1 MNHWFF
7 WFFVFFYTLHQAWE
21 ILLTLLNNRE
31 MERNRTQVPGYFQGK
46 IDPDRYRKSIDYN
59 LEKARFGLAVRGYDV
74 AVTWAIILSGV
85 LNQLDLW
92 LKGLGASGLHLSVL
106 YCAAVGLGLSLLRLP
121 VSVYSTFVIEQK
133 YGFNKTNAA
142 TFLLD
147 LVKGLALAVVLGGPL
162 LYLIF
167 WLYAVAGT
175 YWWLYAFG
183 ALFAFEMLIAAV
195 YPTLLAPLFNKFTP
209 LPDGPLKE
217 AILNLA
223 RKIDFKL
230 SGIFTIDGSRR
241 SSHSNAY
248 FAGMGR
254 LRRIVLFDTLQKQLS
269 EAEILAVLGHEMGH
283 NKKRHIQKQLV
294 LSFILSLAGFWIL
307 SILIESEPFY
317 AAFNAGS
324 PAPHKGL
331 VLFSLFAGHITFF
344 VGAFTNYLSRKYE
357 YEADRF
363 SVEVVGD
370 PASMA
375 SSLEALSRENL
386 SNLTP
391 HPWYSFY
398 HYTHPTT
405 LERVRAIAGAGG
417 KDPSPSS

>member
-7 WFFVFFYTLHQAWE
+7 WFFVFFFTFHQAWE

-31 MERNRTQVPGYFQGK
+31 MEKNRGSIPGYFKGK
-46 IDPDRYRKSIDYN
+46 IDPDRYEKSIDYN
-59 LEKARFGLAVRGYDV
+59 LEKARFSLLVRGYDIV
-74 AVTWAIILSGV
+74 LTWAILLSGA

-92 LKGLGASGLHLSVL
+92 LKGFGLSDLHLSAL
-106 YCAAVGLGLSLLRLP
+106 YCGAVGLSLTLLRLP
-121 VSVYSTFVIEQK
+121 VSIYSNFVIEEK
-133 YGFNKTNAA
+133 YGFNKTTVKTYIAD
-142 TFLLD
+142 LL
-147 LVKGLALAVVLGGPL
+147 KGLGLSIALGGPL

-167 WLYAVAGT
+167 WLYKVAGA
-175 YWWLYAFG
+175 YWWLWAFG

-209 LPDGPLKE
+209 LPDSPLKQ
-217 AILNLA
+217 AILDLA
-223 RKIDFKL
+223 RKIDFKM
-230 SGIFTIDGSRR
+230 SGIYPIDGSRR
-241 SSHSNAY
+241 HSHSNAY
-248 FAGMGR
+248 FAGMGKK
-254 LRRIVLFDTLQKQLS
+254 RRIALFDPLQKQLS

-283 NKKRHIQKQLV
+283 NKKRHIQKQLI
-294 LSFILSLAGFWIL
+294 LSFFLSLAGFWIL
-307 SILIESEPFY
+307 SVLIHSEPFY
-317 AAFNAGS
+317 AAFRAGA

-331 VLFSLFAGHITFF
+331 VLFSLFAGHFTFF
-344 VGAFTNYLSRKYE
+344 VGALTNYLSRKYE

-370 PASMA
+370 KASMA

-405 LERVRAIAGAGG
+405 LERV
-417 KDPSPSS
+417 